1 MELVTGYA
9 GKAHIT
15 AVQNGAMNAGL
26 VGSGSYVFN
35 TGEKLSASVIT
46 NNLIRI
52 HDGDMIANGRHITI
66 EKGTYEEVEIANGLQ
81 GVKRNDL
88 ICARYEKNAD
98 SGIESASLV
107 VIQGTS
113 TEGTPNDPEYNDN
126 NILEGTL
133 ISDFPLY
140 RITLDGLNVGEP
152 EQLFTVIKG
161 INEIQD
167 DVDALEN
174 SVDELN
180 SNLTNNTT
188 DINTLKS
195 KWLKSGII
203 NKSNVD
209 VVLQNNCFYIVTLA
223 PSSSV
228 CLLYL
233 VWVYGSNIGYKL
245 LSGTENT
252 TSGSRLQIVSVGTTL
267 GIYAQNTVAV
277 YSVFQLK

>member
-113 TEGTPNDPEYNDN
+113 TEGTPDDPEYNDN
-126 NILEGTL
+126 NILDGTL

-152 EQLFTVIKG
+152 EQLFTVVKG
-161 INEIQD
+161 INDMQGDID
-167 DVDALEN
+167 T
-174 SVDELN
+174 LN
-180 SNLTNNTT
+180 SNLGTVTEQKDNYLIIGNYGIAWGNDVSMEYYSPSLFHRTIYMPIAFIDSQYTVIVNPVISMSATFRGGVTATTT
-188 DINTLKS
+188 DRKTNAFTAR
-195 KWLKSGII
+195 GM
-203 NKSNVD
+203 SNNLFSSD
-209 VVLQNNCFYIVTLA
+209 
-223 PSSSV
+223 SSV
-228 CLLYL
+228 GCN
-233 VWVYGSNIGYKL
+233 WVAIGRVK
-245 LSGTENT
+245 
-252 TSGSRLQIVSVGTTL
+252 
-267 GIYAQNTVAV
+267 
-277 YSVFQLK
+277 

>member
-15 AVQNGAMNAGL
+15 AVQNGAFNAGI

-35 TGEKLSASVIT
+35 EGEKLSASVIT

-52 HDGDMIANGRHITI
+52 MDGDLIANGRHITI
-66 EKGTYEEVEIANGLQ
+66 PKGTYEEVEIANGLQ

-113 TEGTPNDPEYNDN
+113 TQGTPDDPEYNDN
-126 NILEGTL
+126 NILDGTL

-152 EQLFTVIKG
+152 VKLFTVIKN
-161 INEIQD
+161 INEIQGD
-167 DVDALEN
+167 INA
-174 SVDELN
+174 LN
-180 SNLTNNTT
+180 SNLDTK
-188 DINTLKS
+188 IKGL
-195 KWLKSGII
+195 
-203 NKSNVD
+203 SNSYTSLMD
-209 VVLQNNCFYIVTLA
+209 T
-223 PSSSV
+223 S
-228 CLLYL
+228 
-233 VWVYGSNIGYKL
+233 
-245 LSGTENT
+245 TE
-252 TSGSRLQIVSVGTTL
+252 VGTTVTIPNDGVIRIVARAGEAGTTF
-267 GIYAQNTVAV
+267 GIKMNKLTGGYIFLHTFTNKNDYVSSSDISV
-277 YSVFQLK
+277 YKDAIITFESGVLNSLSMIFIPYKY

>member
-15 AVQNGAMNAGL
+15 AVQNGALNAGI

-35 TGEKLSASVIT
+35 TGEKLSASVVT

-52 HDGDMIANGRHITI
+52 MDGDLIANGRHITI
-66 EKGTYEEVEIANGLQ
+66 AKGTYEEVEIANGLQ

-113 TEGTPNDPEYNDN
+113 TQGTPVDPEYNDN
-126 NILEGTL
+126 SILDGTL

-152 EQLFTVIKG
+152 KKLFTVIKN
-161 INEIQD
+161 INDIQGD
-167 DVDALEN
+167 INA
-174 SVDELN
+174 LN
-180 SNLTNNTT
+180 SNLNTK
-188 DINTLKS
+188 I
-195 KWLKSGII
+195 SGLRTSYT
-203 NKSNVD
+203 KR
-209 VVLQNNCFYIVTLA
+209 LQNIENSDSEWTVPKNGVLRLLARANSDDATMYIKSTNYF
-223 PSSSV
+223 S
-228 CLLYL
+228 
-233 VWVYGSNIGYKL
+233 GNIYMHDFHSKDEYVMNDVIVSTGQKL
-245 LSGTENT
+245 LIHSSGLSYFNINFIEF
-252 TSGSRLQIVSVGTTL
+252 I
-267 GIYAQNTVAV
+267 
-277 YSVFQLK
+277 

>member
-15 AVQNGAMNAGL
+15 AIQNGAMNAGL

-66 EKGTYEEVEIANGLQ
+66 AKGTYEEVEIANGLQ

-113 TEGTPNDPEYNDN
+113 TEGTPDDPEYNDN
-126 NILEGTL
+126 NILDGTL

-152 EQLFTVIKG
+152 EQLFTVVKG

-180 SNLTNNTT
+180 SNLGNIKKLKAGITSVTFKYLNGYIIASDFFDTGIDAETTKTGIIATLYPNNTF
-188 DINTLKS
+188 INEQGFRAS
-195 KWLKSGII
+195 INPSGQARFFITNQNGSTFDSNYQI
-203 NKSNVD
+203 N
-209 VVLQNNCFYIVTLA
+209 L
-223 PSSSV
+223 
-228 CLLYL
+228 
-233 VWVYGSNIGYKL
+233 
-245 LSGTENT
+245 
-252 TSGSRLQIVSVGTTL
+252 
-267 GIYAQNTVAV
+267 TVQWIAYV
-277 YSVFQLK
+277 IE